1 MATKDAA
8 TQAGNGS
15 GTVARAMPSAVERL
29 IRLMSGRAE
38 MEAADGTVNYDNVN
52 AILMA
57 ETEDD
62 MWEADEQGQ
71 LGGRDLAGITQ
82 RILSYEVKYGNAEME
97 GNTIFIDA
105 QGHRMYLLVTAVR
118 LSERS
123 GKNDRGPGP
132 GEQFSWNTS
141 APRLVAK
148 LVWLEQHDMFPADAV
163 IEATDIGAGRA
174 VLKLKPA
181 PRLAQVG

>member
-8 TQAGNGS
+8 NQAGNGS
-15 GTVARAMPSAVERL
+15 GTIARAMPTAVERL

-38 MEAADGTVNYDNVN
+38 MEAADQVVNYDNVN
-52 AILMA
+52 AILTA
-57 ETEDD
+57 ETEAD

-82 RILSYEVKYGNAEME
+82 RILSVNVKYGNQEME
-97 GNTIFIDA
+97 GSTIFIDDK
-105 QGHRMYLLVTAVR
+105 GHRMYLLVNSVR
-118 LSERS
+118 LSEKS
-123 GKNDRGPGP
+123 GRNDHGPMP
-132 GEQFSWNTS
+132 GEEFTWNTS

-148 LVWLEQHDMFPADAV
+148 LLWLEQHQALPCDAV